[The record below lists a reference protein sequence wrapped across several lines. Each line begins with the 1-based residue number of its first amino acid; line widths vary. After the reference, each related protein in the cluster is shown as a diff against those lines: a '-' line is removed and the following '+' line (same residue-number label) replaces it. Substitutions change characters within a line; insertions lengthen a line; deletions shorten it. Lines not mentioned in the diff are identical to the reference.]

1 VAAGTAP
8 PSCCHRKASPTP
20 APGYFAHIVL
30 LPGAD
35 LGVVVLANAYSPAR
49 DAQLAA
55 AAFDLARVIYG
66 QPPQSASTDP
76 LFTVAGAGLLATAT
90 LLLGILV
97 WSFMRAVR
105 HRGTPASARRVIAGT
120 VGWLAGCAAL
130 IVGTAWAL
138 PASMGADLGQAM
150 LWTPDLAHL
159 IVAVVVLCAG
169 IASVRVARTAD
180 ALIRQRRGSA
190 VVLVTGAGLPR
201 PRRPIDLS
209 VGRTVDPPGKFS
221 SGTAQPDP

>member
-1 VAAGTAP
+1 MVWHAGA
-8 PSCCHRKASPTP
+8 

-55 AAFDLARVIYG
+55 AAFDLARV
-66 QPPQSASTDP
+66 
-76 LFTVAGAGLLATAT
+76 
-90 LLLGILV
+90 
-97 WSFMRAVR
+97 R
-105 HRGTPASARRVIAGT
+105 HRGTPASARRVIACT